1 MTVTTSAP
9 TWQDVNQQY
18 LKAAIALVK
27 QRLSEATGQP
37 SASSYD
43 AEAALAEAAE
53 MLEDRWDSDPS
64 LERLC
69 QLFGL
74 STFERDILVL
84 CSGLE
89 LDATI
94 GPLCGM
100 VQGDR
105 QRPFP
110 TLGLAMSIFPHSHWS
125 ALTPQS
131 PLRHWRLVEL
141 GKGLGLMQR
150 PLQLNEGI
158 LHYIAGIHHLDEY
171 LSGLVDPVQGT
182 GALVPS
188 HRQLALQLAETWL
201 EPSKRLPILQLTGA
215 TPASQTEIAW
225 QLCRAV
231 GLNLYC
237 LAGPNVPTTVK
248 ELNQFVQLWER
259 DSRLARSV
267 LLVDCTE
274 TKLEQYG
281 ESIGRLLEQL
291 TMPVIINT
299 RDRLH
304 SPKRPLLNVEV
315 SKPSHQEQQTQWEYH
330 LGALDSDFASVIP
343 PLVTQF
349 NLSRPEIEAVCTSV
363 LSQIEDADA
372 LSPETLKQQL
382 WQSCR
387 TQARPQMDD
396 LAQRITVKATWDD
409 LVLPEAQFQTLHT
422 VAAQVRQRV
431 RVYEDW
437 GFSGKN
443 MRGLGISAMFAG
455 PSGTGKTTA
464 AEILAKSLN
473 LDLYRID
480 LSAVVSKYIGET
492 EKNLRRVFDAAEGG
506 GAVLLFDEADAL
518 FGKRSDVKDSHDRH
532 ANIEVSYL
540 LQRMESYQ
548 GLAIL
553 TTNLKG
559 SLDSAFMR
567 RIRFVVQFTFPDASQ
582 RLEIWRRVFP
592 AATPTQD
599 LSFERLA
606 RLQVAGG
613 SIRNIAMNA
622 AFLAADEDEPV
633 QMKHLLIA
641 ARSEYAKLEKS
652 LTDQEIRGWVLSP

>member
-1 MTVTTSAP
+1 MMLTASPP
-9 TWQDVNQQY
+9 TWQQVNQQY
-18 LKAAIALVK
+18 LWIALDQIK
-27 QRLSEATGQP
+27 QRLSEKAGQP
-37 SASSYD
+37 IDLSKD
-43 AEAALAEAAE
+43 PDEALIEAAE
-53 MLEDRWDSDPS
+53 LFADEWETTAALD
-64 LERLC
+64 ELC
-69 QLFGL
+69 NTFNL

-84 CSGLE
+84 CAGMEMDSSF
-89 LDATI
+89 
-94 GPLCGM
+94 GPLCAM
-100 VQGDR
+100 AQGD
-105 QRPFP
+105 QQKPFP
-110 TLGLAMSIFPHSHWS
+110 TLGLAMNLFSHSHWG
-125 ALTPQS
+125 ALTPRS
-131 PLRHWRLVEL
+131 PLRRWRLVEL

-150 PLQLNEGI
+150 PLHLNEQI
-158 LHYIAGIHHLDEY
+158 LHYLAGIHNLDES
-171 LSGLVDPVQGT
+171 LSGRIEPVWGT
-182 GALVPS
+182 GALVLS
-188 HRQLALQLAETWL
+188 HRQVVVQLAKTWAQAFGRD
-201 EPSKRLPILQLTGA
+201 RLPIFQLTGA
-215 TPASQTEIAW
+215 TPVSQTEIAW
-225 QLCRAV
+225 QLCQAV
-231 GLNLYC
+231 DLNLHR
-237 LAGPNVPTTVK
+237 LAGQDVPSSLK
-248 ELNQFVQLWER
+248 ELNQFLQIWER
-259 DSRLARSV
+259 EVILGRCA
-267 LLVDCTE
+267 LLLDCTE
-274 TKLEQYG
+274 TKLEQHG
-281 ESIGRLLEQL
+281 DAIRRLLEQIRS
-291 TMPVIINT
+291 PIIIST

-304 SPKRPLLNVEV
+304 SPNRSLINVEI
-315 SKPSHQEQQTQWEYH
+315 SKPSHQEQQAQWEYH
-330 LGALDSDFASVIP
+330 LGDFGADFAAVIP

-349 NLSRPEIEAVCTSV
+349 NLSRPEIEAVCTSI
-363 LSQIEDADA
+363 LSRGDVDD
-372 LSPETLKQQL
+372 LSPEELKQQL
-382 WQSCR
+382 WQSCC
-387 TQARPQMDD
+387 TQARPQMED

-409 LVLPEAQFQTLHT
+409 LVLPEAQFQTLRT

-431 RVYEDW
+431 KVYEDW

-540 LQRMESYQ
+540 LQRMEAYQ

-567 RIRFVVQFTFPDASQ
+567 RIRFVVQFTFPDSSQ
-582 RLEIWRRVFP
+582 RLEIWRRIFP
-592 AATPTQD
+592 TATPTQD

-622 AFLAADEDEPV
+622 AFLAADDDEPV

-652 LTDQEIRGWVLSP
+652 LTDQEIRGWV

>member
-1 MTVTTSAP
+1 MTANASDIA
-9 TWQDVNQQY
+9 WQEANQQY
-18 LKAAIALVK
+18 LLAALIDVK
-27 QRLSEATGQP
+27 QRLREQAGKPSDTPANADEALTK
-37 SASSYD
+37 
-43 AEAALAEAAE
+43 AAE
-53 MLEDRWDSDPS
+53 YLADGWGSIATLE
-64 LERLC
+64 ELC
-69 QLFGL
+69 KLFGL
-74 STFERDILVL
+74 SNFERNILLL
-84 CSGLE
+84 CASLE
-89 LDATI
+89 LDASLAS
-94 GPLCGM
+94 LCSII
-100 VQGDR
+100 QGEP
-105 QRPFP
+105 QKTFP
-110 TLGLAMSIFPHSHWS
+110 TLGLALGLFPDSHWS
-125 ALTPQS
+125 ALTPRS
-131 PLRHWRLVEL
+131 PLRRWRLIEL

-150 PLQLNEGI
+150 PLQLNERI
-158 LHYIAGIHHLDEY
+158 LHYLAGINNLDEE
-171 LSGLVDPVQGT
+171 LSSLVEPVRGT

-188 HRQLALQLAETWL
+188 HQQVVWELANTWIETTERNRQ
-201 EPSKRLPILQLTGA
+201 PILQLTGA
-215 TPASQTEIAW
+215 TPTTQAEIAW
-225 QLCRAV
+225 QVCSVLD
-231 GLNLYC
+231 LKLHSI
-237 LAGPNVPTTVK
+237 AGQDVPTTVAA
-248 ELNQFVQLWER
+248 LNQFVQLWER
-259 DSRLARSV
+259 DGRLGRCV
-267 LLVDCTE
+267 LLLDCTE
-274 TKLEQYG
+274 TKLEQHG
-281 ESIGRLLEQL
+281 DAIGRLLEQMNGPL
-291 TMPVIINT
+291 IINT

-304 SPKRPLLNVEV
+304 SPKRPLLNVEI
-315 SKPSHQEQQTQWEYH
+315 SKPSHHEQQIQWEYH
-330 LGALDSDFASVIP
+330 LDDLDSDFAAVIP

-349 NLSRPEIEAVCTSV
+349 NLSRTEIETVCNSV
-363 LSQIEDADA
+363 LSQVDADD
-372 LSPETLKQQL
+372 LSPKELQHQL

-396 LAQRITVKATWDD
+396 LAQRINVKATWDD

-431 RVYEDW
+431 KVYEDW

-464 AEILAKSLN
+464 AEILAQALN

-582 RLEIWRRVFP
+582 RLEIWRRIFP

-622 AFLAADEDEPV
+622 AFLAADEDQPV
-633 QMKHLLIA
+633 QMKHLLIS
-641 ARSEYAKLEKS
+641 ARSEYAKLEKN
-652 LTDQEIRGWVLSP
+652 LTDQEIRGWV